1 MLADHQEEDLVEIE
15 VDLVE
20 VEIEADLV
28 EEVVAGVALEIE
40 VEVEEDLVEEV
51 IVDVEEVEEGDVV
64 EEVDEVVVEEGEGE
78 EEEDLSSRKVALT
91 SPESTRLCRSL
102 WRACPREPRFLS
114 LSSISPQWGQSKGI
128 KNPRNQEFGFTRT
141 RKLKWYKQFHLFC
154 IF

>member
-1 MLADHQEEDLVEIE
+1 MLADHHEVDLVEIE

-20 VEIEADLV
+20 VEI
-28 EEVVAGVALEIE
+28 VAGVALEIE
-40 VEVEEDLVEEV
+40 VEVEEDLEEV
-51 IVDVEEVEEGDVV
+51 IVDVVEVEEEGDVV
-64 EEVDEVVVEEGEGE
+64 EEVDEVVVEEDEAEE
-78 EEEDLSSRKVALT
+78 EEEDQSSRKVALT

-102 WRACPREPRFLS
+102 WRGFPREPRFLS
-114 LSSISPQWGQSKGI
+114 LSSTSPQWGQSKGI

>member
-1 MLADHQEEDLVEIE
+1 MLADHHEEVLEEIE

-20 VEIEADLV
+20 ET
-28 EEVVAGVALEIE
+28 VAGAALEIG

-51 IVDVEEVEEGDVV
+51 IVDVEEVEEEGDVV
-64 EEVDEVVVEEGEGE
+64 EEVDEVVVEEVEGE
-78 EEEDLSSRKVALT
+78 EEDQSSRKVALT

>member
-1 MLADHQEEDLVEIE
+1 MLADHHEEVALVEIE

-40 VEVEEDLVEEV
+40 VEVEEDLEEV
-51 IVDVEEVEEGDVV
+51 TVDVEEVVEGDVV
-64 EEVDEVVVEEGEGE
+64 EEVDEVVVEEVEA

-91 SPESTRLCRSL
+91 SPELTRLCRSL
-102 WRACPREPRFLS
+102 WRGCRREPRFLS
-114 LSSISPQWGQSKGI
+114 LSSTSPQWGQSKGI

>member
-1 MLADHQEEDLVEIE
+1 MLADHHEEVLVEIE

-20 VEIEADLV
+20 VET
-28 EEVVAGVALEIE
+28 VAGVALEIE

-51 IVDVEEVEEGDVV
+51 IVDVEEEEEGDVV
-64 EEVDEVVVEEGEGE
+64 EEVDEVVVEEVEAEAEGQ
-78 EEEDLSSRKVALT
+78 SSRKVALT

>member
-1 MLADHQEEDLVEIE
+1 MLADHHEEVLEEIE

-20 VEIEADLV
+20 VV
-28 EEVVAGVALEIE
+28 EVVVAGVALEIG

-51 IVDVEEVEEGDVV
+51 IVDVEEVEEEGDVV
-64 EEVDEVVVEEGEGE
+64 EEVDEVVVEEVEG

-114 LSSISPQWGQSKGI
+114 LSSTSPQWGQSKGI

-141 RKLKWYKQFHLFC
+141 RKLKWYNKQFHLFC

>member
-1 MLADHQEEDLVEIE
+1 MLADHHEEVLEEIE
-15 VDLVE
+15 V
-20 VEIEADLV
+20 DLV
-28 EEVVAGVALEIE
+28 EEVVAGVALEIG
-40 VEVEEDLVEEV
+40 VEVEEDLEEA
-51 IVDVEEVEEGDVV
+51 IVDVGEVEEGDVV
-64 EEVDEVVVEEGEGE
+64 EEVDEVVVEEVEAEAEGQ
-78 EEEDLSSRKVALT
+78 SSRKVALT

-128 KNPRNQEFGFTRT
+128 KNPRNQEFGSTLT

>member
-1 MLADHQEEDLVEIE
+1 MLADHHEEVLEEIE

-20 VEIEADLV
+20 ET
-28 EEVVAGVALEIE
+28 VAGAALEIG

-51 IVDVEEVEEGDVV
+51 IVDVEEVEEEGDVV
-64 EEVDEVVVEEGEGE
+64 EEVDEVVVEEVEAE
-78 EEEDLSSRKVALT
+78 AEDQSSRKVALT

-128 KNPRNQEFGFTRT
+128 KNPRNQEFGSTRT
-141 RKLKWYKQFHLFC
+141 RKLKWYRQFHLFC

>member
-1 MLADHQEEDLVEIE
+1 MLADHHEEVLEEIE

-20 VEIEADLV
+20 EIVE
-28 EEVVAGVALEIE
+28 GVALEIVVE
-40 VEVEEDLVEEV
+40 VVEEDLVEEV
-51 IVDVEEVEEGDVV
+51 IVDVGEVEEGDVV

-114 LSSISPQWGQSKGI
+114 LSSIFPQWGQSKGI

-154 IF
+154 MF

>member
-1 MLADHQEEDLVEIE
+1 MLADHHEEVLEEIE

-20 VEIEADLV
+20 ET
-28 EEVVAGVALEIE
+28 VAGAALEIG

-51 IVDVEEVEEGDVV
+51 IVDVEEVEEEGDVV
-64 EEVDEVVVEEGEGE
+64 EEVDEVVVEEVEAE
-78 EEEDLSSRKVALT
+78 AEDQSSRKVALT

>member
-1 MLADHQEEDLVEIE
+1 MLADHHEEVLEEIE

-20 VEIEADLV
+20 ET
-28 EEVVAGVALEIE
+28 VAGAALEIG

-51 IVDVEEVEEGDVV
+51 IVDVGEVEEGDVV
-64 EEVDEVVVEEGEGE
+64 EEVDEVVAEEVEG

-114 LSSISPQWGQSKGI
+114 LSSTSPQWGQSKGI

-141 RKLKWYKQFHLFC
+141 RKLKWYNKQFHLFC